1 MTSTEIHLMLNHLP
15 VLGTLFGI
23 VILFIGIFKSNKMVT
38 IIALSFLLFSGFMS
52 LPVNKSGENAEHVVE
67 EYPGVSHDQIH
78 EHEELAESVM
88 PLALVMALLSAFA
101 IYFQVKSHPRARISA
116 ISVLIIALVTFVL
129 MALVAH
135 EGGKIRR
142 PDLRNEASI

>member
-1 MTSTEIHLMLNHLP
+1 MTATEIHLMFNHFP

-23 VILFIGIFKSNKMVT
+23 IILAIGIFKSNKMVN
-38 IIALSFLLFSGFMS
+38 IIGLSFLLFSGFMA

-78 EHEELAESVM
+78 EHEELAESAM
-88 PLALVMALLSAFA
+88 PLALVMSLLCAFA
-101 IYFQVKSHPRARISA
+101 IYFQIKSHPRARISA
-116 ISVLIIALVTFVL
+116 YSVLIIALVTFVL

-142 PDLRNEASI
+142 PDLRSEVSK